1 MSMNKRL
8 VMFDGVGQEADGF
21 KEKVAINSNLK
32 TDILIRDIATGNII
46 AKSLHNKVVLPGAG
60 LIARSLFDIDTAE
73 VCPTY
78 NEELG
83 ITTPEGGEV
92 TEADFSTADA
102 DHPKVL
108 LFCLGTNGC
117 GTENSQVFTVDYN
130 SWITPETIVPFRY
143 PLATNDLNED
153 LKQSYVGRV
162 EDGEY
167 VAYYFKRFTS
177 GPTLVQQ
184 YADGTPIESN
194 VLDSALDVE
203 TYVEMILTITRDDCR
218 EFFVATTGIDEAR
231 FNSVS
236 LCYAWPVVVDG
247 IPYFN
252 DIRPLTRLNIPN
264 ESLIDA
270 TKGVEIVYH
279 VYM

>member
-1 MSMNKRL
+1 MSNMKRL
-8 VMFDGVGQEADGF
+8 VMFDGVGQDGAGLLD
-21 KEKVAINSNLK
+21 KATINSNLK
-32 TDILIRDIATGNII
+32 TDILIRDINTGKII

-60 LIARSLFDIDTAE
+60 LIARSLFDVATPE

-78 NEELG
+78 NDELG
-83 ITTPEGGEV
+83 ITAPAGDQL
-92 TEADFSTADA
+92 EADFSTADA

-130 SWITPETIVPFRY
+130 SWITPDSIIPFRY
-143 PLATNDLNED
+143 PLNTNDISED

-177 GPTLVQQ
+177 GPTLIQQ

-194 VLDSALDVE
+194 VLDSELDVE
-203 TYVEMILTITRDDCR
+203 TYVEMVLTITKDDCR

-236 LCYAWPVVVDG
+236 LCYAWPVMINNV
-247 IPYFN
+247 PYFH

-270 TKGVEIVYH
+270 TKGVEIIYH